1 MAEHEEVEESGDSPV
16 ARRRDL
22 QLVVLGVAAL
32 ALAWFA
38 VGNLGSVSID
48 FWVRHSR
55 APLILVILMSGV
67 LGGLIATVA
76 MWRRGPRR

>member
-1 MAEHEEVEESGDSPV
+1 MAQDEDLEEPGGSPV
-16 ARRRDL
+16 ARRRDAQMVL
-22 QLVVLGVAAL
+22 LGVAAL

-48 FWVRHSR
+48 FWVHHSR
-55 APLILVILMSGV
+55 TPLILVILMSGV
-67 LGGLIATVA
+67 LGGLIDTVA